1 MKQQIIVSGIGGQG
15 VLFLTRVIAQVA
27 VNRGLPVLT
36 SETHGMAQRGGTV
49 LSTIKVG
56 AFSSPLIRAGQGDV
70 GLLLWEANLPVHRVL
85 LRDEGALLINAEN
98 EGEGER
104 IDASKIARDL
114 GNAVLSNL
122 VLLGLAVS
130 RKRLFCSAA
139 ECEEA
144 IRQLAPARF
153 VDGNLE
159 AFRNGL
165 ITKKKVSHKVAKA
178 PRESGTFKG

>member
-27 VNRGLPVLT
+27 VNRNIPVLT

-56 AFSSPLIRAGQGDV
+56 DFASPLIRAGQAEV
-70 GLLLWEANLPVHRVL
+70 GLMLWEANLPVHKGL
-85 LRDEGALLINAEN
+85 LKADGKLLISAVKK
-98 EGEGER
+98 GEGER
-104 IDASKIARDL
+104 IDAAGIAREI
-114 GNAVLSNL
+114 GNPVLSNL
-122 VLLGLAVS
+122 VMLGLAV
-130 RKRLFCSAA
+130 KKQALFCTAV

-153 VDGNLE
+153 VEQNLS
-159 AFRNGL
+159 AFHRGL
-165 ITKKKVSHKVAKA
+165 N
-178 PRESGTFKG
+178 E